1 MNRNEWSL
9 AREVAVNAAT
19 KAGEL
24 ARERFGGKLT
34 IQHKDDRGDLVTEVD
49 VQADRLIV
57 EDILA
62 VFPSHR
68 IYSEE
73 AGEGGTVSDW
83 VWHVD
88 PLDGTNNF
96 ALGMPLYGVCISL
109 SYQGQIVLGVIRD
122 SALGLNYVA
131 VKDEGAWQEDVKF
144 EAKPKG
150 PLAKST
156 ISWIQGH
163 GVGKDDHKA
172 LGLRHHLEHSIKR
185 VLRMWAPSLTWAML
199 ARGDLHGVVLYNS
212 EGEDLYAGLLI
223 AQEAG
228 VKVTD
233 FAGNPIAMLG
243 GAGASASAGVSS
255 GASAGINAG
264 VSAGTSASAST
275 SASTST
281 SADENAGKSVSFEVG
296 IEMGQAVYLVAA
308 VPEYHAELLAIVQE
322 AIRVE

>member
-9 AREVAVNAAT
+9 AKEVAVKAAW

-24 ARERFGGKLT
+24 ARERFGGKLD

-49 VQADRLIV
+49 VLSDRLIV

-73 AGEGGTVSDW
+73 AGEGGANSDW

-96 ALGMPLYGVCISL
+96 ALGIPLYGVCISL
-109 SYQGQIVLGVIRD
+109 SYQGQIVLGVIHD

-131 VKDEGAWQEDVKF
+131 VKDEGAWQEEVKL

-150 PLAKST
+150 ALVKST

-163 GVGKDDHKA
+163 GVGKDDHRA
-172 LGLRHHLEHSIKR
+172 LELRHHLEHSVKR

-212 EGEDLYAGLLI
+212 EGEDLYAGLLL

-243 GAGASASAGVSS
+243 SSGVGLSAGASASASAGAGASASASISS
-255 GASAGINAG
+255 
-264 VSAGTSASAST
+264 
-275 SASTST
+275 
-281 SADENAGKSVSFEVG
+281 EVG
-296 IEMGQAVYLVAA
+296 IGMAEAVYLVAA
-308 VPEYHAELLAIVQE
+308 VPEYHAELLAFVQE
-322 AIRVE
+322 AIKVE